1 MITNFAMIKRFV
13 YKYTINDLRNIA
25 QKNNLN
31 FTTKHTKANLVD
43 IIKKDVSVNPLE
55 KFTKP
60 QLLKMAKEQN
70 IKVTYHYTKPEIMF
84 LLSNNDK

>member
-1 MITNFAMIKRFV
+1 MMMTLAKP
-13 YKYTINDLRNIA
+13 
-25 QKNNLN
+25 
-31 FTTKHTKANLVD
+31 TKANLVD